1 MMDRRTFVLLTGAT
15 SGALLRPPFQPS
27 TAPTRA
33 RGRSGGPAVGR
44 LKFEL
49 DEQRRWS
56 IWYYGDGQPVPLIQ
70 TAVVGAR
77 VGDQLVTLAELE
89 DSTVGNRRPP
99 GGEAVVVRGRA
110 AGVWVE
116 TELLAAGDTG
126 AGGGAQQAAITVTV
140 FPDRY
145 LPTVKGVRFFR
156 VPAADALAGDD
167 PLVALVNGYHSRAP
181 CSVMAVGNAEA
192 ADLASHGTLGL
203 TRGGRGL
210 GLAFDA

>member
-77 VGDQLVTLAELE
+77 VGDQLVTLADLE

-99 GGEAVVVRGRA
+99 GGESVVVRGRA
-110 AGVWVE
+110 AR
-116 TELLAAGDTG
+116 AGG
-126 AGGGAQQAAITVTV
+126 AG
-140 FPDRY
+140 
-145 LPTVKGVRFFR
+145 
-156 VPAADALAGDD
+156 
-167 PLVALVNGYHSRAP
+167 LVAPAGGPGARGLGGPS
-181 CSVMAVGNAEA
+181 SVAAET
-192 ADLASHGTLGL
+192 DEGLASHGALGL
-203 TRGGRGL
+203 TR
-210 GLAFDA
+210 

>member
-1 MMDRRTFVLLTGAT
+1 MLLTGAT

-56 IWYYGDGQPVPLIQ
+56 IWYYGDGQPVPLIR

-77 VGDQLVTLAELE
+77 VGDQMVSLADLE

-99 GGEAVVVRGRA
+99 GGESVVVRGRA
-110 AGVWVE
+110 AGVF
-116 TELLAAGDTG
+116 L
-126 AGGGAQQAAITVTV
+126 
-140 FPDRY
+140 
-145 LPTVKGVRFFR
+145 
-156 VPAADALAGDD
+156 
-167 PLVALVNGYHSRAP
+167 
-181 CSVMAVGNAEA
+181 
-192 ADLASHGTLGL
+192 
-203 TRGGRGL
+203 
-210 GLAFDA
+210 

>member
-1 MMDRRTFVLLTGAT
+1 RAEERTWAANLGMGLPARQRRFEADAQERAHVARLAEEQRRAEQQPELHAVRIAELESRKHGDGTPRRPLRKGGAGPEVG
-15 SGALLRPPFQPS
+15 GALDREVDADLGLARLRPPFQPS

-77 VGDQLVTLAELE
+77 VGDQLVTLADLE

-99 GGEAVVVRGRA
+99 GGESVVVRG
-110 AGVWVE
+110 
-116 TELLAAGDTG
+116 
-126 AGGGAQQAAITVTV
+126 
-140 FPDRY
+140 
-145 LPTVKGVRFFR
+145 
-156 VPAADALAGDD
+156 
-167 PLVALVNGYHSRAP
+167 
-181 CSVMAVGNAEA
+181 
-192 ADLASHGTLGL
+192 
-203 TRGGRGL
+203 
-210 GLAFDA
+210 